1 MGVTTFPSGNAAVA
15 KFWSKRLA
23 RESIKKTEIMQYAE
37 DSSDAALMIESGL
50 SKEAGDRVTVTLRL
64 RGTGRGVTEDTP
76 QEGNEE
82 SLGTS
87 TDNLTINELSH
98 AFRSKK
104 KGITQQRIPWNIAAE
119 LNAAL
124 QDWWAERFDM
134 VGFAHACGYTP
145 FNSVDGI
152 EDGAYNGFNTI
163 LAPSTGRQL
172 WCSADHTSDQTLD
185 SDDVFALSHIDRAV
199 ELAQTGGSTGLPPIR
214 PIKNATLNGMG
225 AEFACYIHPSQA
237 TQLRADASQWS
248 SIEKAKISGG
258 KTSANGIVTGVLG
271 VYNKTA
277 IMTSANVTPGVHS
290 GTGASV
296 ANTRRAVFMGAQ
308 ALTLAFGKGYGPE
321 KWQVEEE
328 PFDYKRQ
335 VGFAGICVFGIKGSR
350 FTING
355 TSHDFGKI
363 VLSSYAAHA
372 A

>member
-1 MGVTTFPSGNAAVA
+1 MAVTSYPSGNAAVA

-23 RESIKKTEIMQYAE
+23 RESIKATEIMQYAD
-37 DSSDAALMIESGL
+37 DSADAALMIESGL
-50 SKEAGDRVTVTLRL
+50 SKEAGDNVTITLRL
-64 RGTGRGVTEDTP
+64 RGRGRGVTENTP

-82 SLGTS
+82 SLGTANDS
-87 TDNLTINELSH
+87 LTINELSH

-104 KGITQQRIPWNIAAE
+104 KGITQQRIPWDIAAE

-124 QDWWAERFDM
+124 QDWWAERLDD

-145 FNSVDGI
+145 FNAVDGI

-172 WCSADHTSDQTLD
+172 WCSADHTNDETLD
-185 SDDVFALSHIDRAV
+185 TDDIFALSHIDRAV

-214 PIKNATLNGMG
+214 PIKNSTLNSMG
-225 AEFACYIHPSQA
+225 ADYVVYIHPSQA
-237 TQLRADASQWS
+237 TQLRNDATQWS
-248 SIEKAKISGG
+248 AIEKAKIQGG
-258 KTSANGIVTGVLG
+258 KTTANGYVTGALG

-277 IMTSANVTPGVHS
+277 IMTSARVTPGVHHTS
-290 GTGASV
+290 GASV

-308 ALTLAFGKGYGPE
+308 ALVCAFGKGYGPS

-335 VGFAGICVFGIKGSR
+335 VGFAGLCVFGVKGSR
-350 FTING
+350 YTIDG
-355 TSHDFGKI
+355 TSHDFAKI